1 MKLRS
6 ITIALAVSAWTVSA
20 LAHDP
25 SMHKEKAEKPDCAAM
40 KNMDHSKM
48 DADDPVMQAM
58 MKKCMEQMHQGDHSA
73 HDNGEKAAQDSQ
85 EK

>member
-6 ITIALAVSAWTVSA
+6 ITIAFAVSVWTVSA
-20 LAHDP
+20 QAHDP

-40 KNMDHSKM
+40 ENMDHSKM
-48 DADDPVMQAM
+48 DANDPVMQAM
-58 MKKCMEQMHQGDHSA
+58 MKKCMGQIHQGDQSA
-73 HDNGEKAAQDSQ
+73 HGNSENAAQDSQ